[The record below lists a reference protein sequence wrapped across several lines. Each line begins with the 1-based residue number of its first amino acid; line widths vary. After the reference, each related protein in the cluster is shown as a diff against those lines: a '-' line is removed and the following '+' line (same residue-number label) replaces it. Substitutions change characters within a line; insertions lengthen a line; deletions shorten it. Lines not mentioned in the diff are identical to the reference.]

1 MNNRNHKLAI
11 LRATQKNRTAVTPQS
26 CFFYRDTIVS
36 RQLDY
41 FKRLSHFLL
50 SQVPNVWN
58 SCTSRIRST
67 TATSITR
74 YL

>member
-1 MNNRNHKLAI
+1 MMATINLQYCVLHKK
-11 LRATQKNRTAVTPQS
+11 QDCGVTAVL
-26 CFFYRDTIVS
+26 FFYRDTIVS